1 MLLAIQNYIDVLEVV
16 IFWMIDLIKYEFQIK

>member
-16 IFWMIDLIKYEFQIK
+16 ILWMTDLIKYEFQIK

>member
-16 IFWMIDLIKYEFQIK
+16 ILWMIDLIKYEFQIK